1 MIMRENYVQK
11 IMAFAD
17 TPFVKVI
24 TGVRRSGKSTIMQM
38 IMERLAE
45 QGIAA
50 EQIVSFRFDS
60 MEYENMTAKEMFE
73 EIKGKLSSD
82 EKTYI
87 FFACINNHHI
97 LSCFYSSACGVKV
110 PTALSR
116 SQTPES
122 SAIICAPFSLSGER
136 TRARVPMR
144 SMK

>member
-60 MEYENMTAKEMFE
+60 MEYE
-73 EIKGKLSSD
+73 G
-82 EKTYI
+82 Y
-87 FFACINNHHI
+87 
-97 LSCFYSSACGVKV
+97 
-110 PTALSR
+110 
-116 SQTPES
+116 
-122 SAIICAPFSLSGER
+122 LSGSF
-136 TRARVPMR
+136 RARRRFPLVYNR
-144 SMK
+144 